1 MNKHYIIIVI
11 KFKNSIIKITPLSTI
26 FLLYHFFFMTCG
38 CSHIHHRLRSVS
50 RLKSGFTLQ
59 IGIHW
64 HSQSWFDLMVF
75 SKWRPFQI
83 LRSMAELLVRA
94 RADVTDVI
102 GRWFENVRNGHRFEN
117 WMPNWDF
124 ETKDIDLRYICRLE
138 AGCWSESYIH
148 VLWPTNIL
156 IVTSPLYLSRNNSSD
171 LTILFR
177 KRSIRVF

>member
-1 MNKHYIIIVI
+1 
-11 KFKNSIIKITPLSTI
+11 
-26 FLLYHFFFMTCG
+26 MTCG

-83 LRSMAELLVRA
+83 LRSMAELLVRVWA
-94 RADVTDVI
+94 YVTDVI
-102 GRWFENVRNGHRFEN
+102 GRWFENVGNGHRFENWMQIWEFEKGHRFEN

-124 ETKDIDLRYICRLE
+124 ETKDIDLRYRCRLE

-148 VLWPTNIL
+148 VLWPTNIGTGSL
-156 IVTSPLYLSRNNSSD
+156 HLS
-171 LTILFR
+171 
-177 KRSIRVF
+177 